1 MIKLHEC
8 HQSKVPI
15 NILKYKF
22 NPYKY
27 VILTLGLGTKKPNNE
42 NKKDPKKKK
51 LETKIPYL

>member
-27 VILTLGLGTKKPNNE
+27 VILTLGPGTKKPCNE
-42 NKKDPKKKK
+42 NKKDQKQNKTKKKFRD
-51 LETKIPYL
+51 